1 VPYTISVVG
10 PAQADETELAA
21 AETVGRLLAERG
33 HAVVTGGHGGVM
45 EAAARGAAIHDG
57 VVLGILPGLE
67 RDANP
72 FVTIA
77 LPTGLGEMRNA
88 LIIRAADAVICVG
101 TSWGSLSEVSLAM
114 RTGVPVVLLG
124 GWDVPQGPQLATTPQ
139 DAVRMAIRLAMLR
152 RHH

>member
-1 VPYTISVVG
+1 MPYTISVVG
-10 PAQADETELAA
+10 PAQADDTELAA
-21 AETVGRLLAERG
+21 AEAVGRLLARG
-33 HAVVTGGHGGVM
+33 GHVVVTGGHGGVM
-45 EAAARGAAIHDG
+45 EAAARGAAINDG
-57 VVLGILPGLE
+57 VVVGILPGLE

-114 RTGVPVVLLG
+114 RTGVPVIMLG
-124 GWDVPQGPQLATTPQ
+124 GWDIPQGPQVADTAQ
-139 DAVRMAIRLAMLR
+139 EAVRMAIHLATR
-152 RHH
+152 RHHH